1 MRLLTHSE
9 MNKTWNWA
17 LTVALAGF
25 LFGFDTVVISG
36 ANDPIKELWP
46 TSPWF
51 HGVFIMSMALWGT
64 VLGSLAGGIP
74 TKRLGRKKT
83 LVWVGIL
90 YLVSALGSGLATDPY
105 MFSFFRF
112 LGGVGVGAST
122 VAAPTYISEIST
134 AKSRGRLVA
143 LYQFNIVFGILIAYI
158 SNYLLAGFDG
168 DNDWRWMLGVE
179 AIPAALYCVLILGVP
194 KSPRWLVIQ
203 QNDEAGALNTLKLIH
218 NDPVKAKA
226 EFDTIK
232 NHTSFETSRKGVFS
246 GKYNKSLILA
256 FLLAFFNQLSGINFV
271 LYYAPDILKEA
282 GFVTT
287 YTSPPEGTSVLNNS
301 ESAPDNN
308 EDEHTSSDKVSA
320 ANETQAE
327 KSAESDSTK
336 KDFAENDEPDRS
348 ESLLASVAIGGTNL
362 LFTFLGLFLI
372 DRMGRKSL
380 MYIGSAGYIIS
391 LAMVAYGFYSGASA
405 GFNLF
410 FILLF
415 IASHAVGQGAVIW
428 VFISE
433 IFPNNVRAAGQAW
446 GTGTHWVFAA
456 LITMLGEVV
465 TDAFQGW
472 MIFTFFAAFMV
483 LQLLFTHF
491 MMPETKGV
499 SLEELQDQLTSKDA

>member
-1 MRLLTHSE
+1 
-9 MNKTWNWA
+9 MNKTWNWS

-36 ANDPIKELWP
+36 ANAPIKELWQ
-46 TSPWF
+46 TSAWF

-74 TKRLGRKKT
+74 TKRIGRKKT
-83 LVWVGIL
+83 LIWVGVL

-122 VAAPTYISEIST
+122 VAAPTYISEISS

-143 LYQFNIVFGILIAYI
+143 LYQFNIVFGILIAFI
-158 SNYLLAGFDG
+158 SNYLLDG
-168 DNDWRWMLGVE
+168 VSGNSDWRWMLGVE
-179 AIPAALYCVLILGVP
+179 ALPAALYCLLIFGVP
-194 KSPRWLVIQ
+194 NSPRWLVVQ
-203 QNDEAGALNTLKLIH
+203 QNDEAGALATLQLIH
-218 NDPVKAKA
+218 DDAEKAQA
-226 EFDTIK
+226 ELDAIK
-232 NHTSFETSRKGVFS
+232 NHTSEETSRKGVFS
-246 GKYNKSLILA
+246 GKYNKSLLLA
-256 FLLAFFNQLSGINFV
+256 FLLAFFNQLSGINFI
-271 LYYAPDILKEA
+271 LYYAPVILENA
-282 GFVTT
+282 GF
-287 YTSPPEGTSVLNNS
+287 
-301 ESAPDNN
+301 A
-308 EDEHTSSDKVSA
+308 SSD
-320 ANETQAE
+320 
-327 KSAESDSTK
+327 
-336 KDFAENDEPDRS
+336 
-348 ESLLASVAIGGTNL
+348 SLLSSISIGGTNL
-362 LFTFLGLFLI
+362 IFTFVGLYLI

-380 MYIGSAGYIIS
+380 MYIGSVGYIIS
-391 LAMVAYGFYSGASA
+391 LVMVAYGFKTEASA

-410 FILLF
+410 FILTF

-433 IFPNNVRAAGQAW
+433 IFPNSVRAAGQAW

-465 TDAFQGW
+465 IEAFPGW
-472 MIFTFFAAFMV
+472 TVFAFFAAFMV